1 MRTDKERETDRE
13 RGRGRGRKRDRVRE
27 IDKHIERENRERGWL
42 RYPTRRES
50 DSGVSKGRNI
60 VRA

>member
-1 MRTDKERETDRE
+1 MRTGKERETDRE
-13 RGRGRGRKRDRVRE
+13 RERGRGRKRDRVRE
-27 IDKHIERENRERGWL
+27 IDKHREREKERGWL

>member
-1 MRTDKERETDRE
+1 MQTDKERETDRE
-13 RGRGRGRKRDRVRE
+13 RERGRGRKRDRVRE

-42 RYPTRRES
+42 RYSARGES

-60 VRA
+60 VRT